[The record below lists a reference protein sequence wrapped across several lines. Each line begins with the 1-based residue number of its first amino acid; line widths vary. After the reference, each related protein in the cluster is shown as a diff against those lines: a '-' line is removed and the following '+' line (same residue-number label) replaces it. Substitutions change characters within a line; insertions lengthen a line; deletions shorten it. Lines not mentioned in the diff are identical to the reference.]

1 MNLINIFSI
10 PVFTGEIDAQ
20 RIIFKKTVSFLHPF
34 SGTET
39 LRGKVTDESVSYL
52 CETLTQILEPHMP
65 PFKMKLHD
73 VWENVYKKGDVGHAH
88 IHHGGKLSFIIYKS
102 GKANTVLLGPYHYL
116 GGCMDME
123 PPLSDLYPW
132 YVIPPM
138 KVNQVLI
145 FPSFLEHM
153 VKKVTEDGITISGDI
168 VIKSD
173 LPTDDLITKDNPH
186 HGKK

>member
-1 MNLINIFSI
+1 MLI
-10 PVFTGEIDAQ
+10 FTMG
-20 RIIFKKTVSFLHPF
+20 VNSL
-34 SGTET
+34 
-39 LRGKVTDESVSYL
+39 
-52 CETLTQILEPHMP
+52 
-65 PFKMKLHD
+65 
-73 VWENVYKKGDVGHAH
+73 
-88 IHHGGKLSFIIYKS
+88 IIYKS